1 MKSTVRRSIGTL
13 AALCAVT
20 AQANGLQVDP
30 DTVVWP
36 RWQARLGVT
45 TAPLDAPG
53 QGPRGTAL
61 DNAGLLGDYY
71 FSGPGFGQGRVTG
84 GFRATSGLFTG
95 GRASALSTPLLPA
108 RDGSAFTLTTRS
120 RMATDGGGDVASAIP
135 YLGIGYTGMS
145 LRGGWGFSADVGLVG
160 SGVRLGRPVAGN
172 QVDEL
177 LQELRLT
184 PMLQLG
190 VSYSF

>member
-1 MKSTVRRSIGTL
+1 MSGTVRRCIGTL
-13 AALCAVT
+13 GLLAAMA
-20 AQANGLQVDP
+20 AQANGLQIDPNTVD
-30 DTVVWP
+30 WP

-45 TAPLDAPG
+45 TAPQDTAG
-53 QGPRGTAL
+53 TGPRTMLEG
-61 DNAGLLGDYY
+61 AGLLGDYY
-71 FSGPGFGQGRVTG
+71 FAGPGFGSGRITG

-95 GRASALSTPLLPA
+95 GRANALSTPLLPT
-108 RDGSAFTLTTRS
+108 RDGSPFTLTTRS
-120 RMATDGGGDVASAIP
+120 RMAPDSGVEGGAVP
-135 YLGIGYTGMS
+135 YLGIGYTGLS

-160 SGVRLGRPVAGN
+160 SGVRLGRPIPGG

>member
-1 MKSTVRRSIGTL
+1 MNATVRRCIGIL
-13 AALCAVT
+13 AGLGAVA

-30 DTVVWP
+30 DTVAWP

-45 TAPLDAPG
+45 TAPQDNLG
-53 QGPRGTAL
+53 TGPRTMLEG
-61 DNAGLLGDYY
+61 AGLLGDYY
-71 FSGPGFGQGRVTG
+71 FAGPGFGSGRVTG

-95 GRASALSTPLLPA
+95 ARAHALSTPLLPA
-108 RDGSAFTLTTRS
+108 RDGSPFTLTTRS
-120 RMATDGGGDVASAIP
+120 RMAPDTGADSSAIP
-135 YLGIGYTGMS
+135 YVGIGYTGMS
-145 LRGGWGFSADVGLVG
+145 VRGGWGFSADVGLVG
-160 SGVRLGRPVAGN
+160 SGVRLGRPVGGT

>member
-1 MKSTVRRSIGTL
+1 MSATVRRCIGFVAGL
-13 AALCAVT
+13 VAVA
-20 AQANGLQVDP
+20 AQANGLQIDP
-30 DTVVWP
+30 DTVAWP

-45 TAPLDAPG
+45 TAPQDATG
-53 QGPRGTAL
+53 AGTRTML
-61 DNAGLLGDYY
+61 ENAGLLGDYY
-71 FSGPGFGQGRVTG
+71 FTGPGFASGRITG

-95 GRASALSTPLLPA
+95 TRASAISTPVQPA
-108 RDGSAFTLTTRS
+108 RDGSSFTLTTRS
-120 RMATDGGGDVASAIP
+120 RLAPDTGVDGNAIP
-135 YLGIGYTGMS
+135 YLGVGYTGMS

-160 SGVRLGRPVAGN
+160 SGVRLGRPIAGN